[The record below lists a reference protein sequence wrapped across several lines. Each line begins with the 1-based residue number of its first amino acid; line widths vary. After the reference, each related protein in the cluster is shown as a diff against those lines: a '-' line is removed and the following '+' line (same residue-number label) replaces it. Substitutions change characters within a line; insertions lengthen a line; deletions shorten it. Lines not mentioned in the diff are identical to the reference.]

1 MEVEVQSVPKEYKT
15 KLQVKLRSYKSE
27 LAKYK
32 SEVVSKRTTTLAEV
46 HSLTSP
52 SLRRDSGVC

>member
-1 MEVEVQSVPKEYKT
+1 MQSVPKEYKT